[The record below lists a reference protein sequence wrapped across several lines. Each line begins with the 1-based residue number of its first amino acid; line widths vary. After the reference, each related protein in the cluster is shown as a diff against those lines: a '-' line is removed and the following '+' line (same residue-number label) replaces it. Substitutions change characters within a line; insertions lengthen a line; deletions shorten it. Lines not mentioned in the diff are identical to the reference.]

1 LITGGGGGI
10 GLAIARAFAA
20 AGAAVALADIDPE
33 AAAVAAETLRAEG
46 ARVEPHELDVVD
58 RSGWERVCDA
68 VEASLGEIDVLVN
81 NAGIEAIGWTV
92 EAMPPELWD
101 LQIAINLTGAFNGS
115 HCVIPRLRR
124 HGRGGHLVN
133 MASMSGLGAHRPD
146 HAGYVAAKHAIV
158 GLSDSLRHELAPHG
172 IGVSVVCPGPI
183 ATRLAR
189 SSEAVRGDRLGDAEG
204 LAARGGEFTGA
215 PPSLVGD
222 AVVAA
227 VRDKRFLVV
236 THPDTRE
243 RALVRF
249 GELEAAYGRLEDA
262 RESVVVST
270 NEDNE
275 I

>member
-1 LITGGGGGI
+1 VTGVVPRVALITGGGGGI
-10 GLAIARAFAA
+10 GLAIARALAA
-20 AGAAVALADIDPE
+20 AGTAVALADIDPE
-33 AAAVAAETLRAEG
+33 AAAEAAETLRAEG

-58 RSGWERVCDA
+58 RSGWEQVCDT
-68 VEASLGEIDVLVN
+68 VEAGLGEIDVLVN

-92 EAMPPELWD
+92 EEMPPELWD

-158 GLSDSLRHELAPHG
+158 GFSDSLRHELAPHD

-183 ATRLAR
+183 ATRL
-189 SSEAVRGDRLGDAEG
+189 SQTSEAVRGDRFGDAG
-204 LAARGGEFTGA
+204 GFAGRGGEFAGA

-222 AVVAA
+222 AVLEAIV
-227 VRDKRFLVV
+227 KQRFFVV
-236 THPDTRE
+236 THPEMRE
-243 RALVRF
+243 RAIGRF
-249 GELEAAYGRLEDA
+249 AELTAAFDGLDA
-262 RESVVVST
+262 T
-270 NEDNE
+270 
-275 I
+275 